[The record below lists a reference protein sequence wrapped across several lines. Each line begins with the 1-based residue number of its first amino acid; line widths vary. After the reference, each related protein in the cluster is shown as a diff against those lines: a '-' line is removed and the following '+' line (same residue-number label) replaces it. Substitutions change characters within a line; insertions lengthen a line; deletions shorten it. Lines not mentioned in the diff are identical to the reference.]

1 LRAVSFEDDGR
12 MEARPIRVDIFD
24 DRDPHSIRRRTELDS
39 FNSPRASNLFNT
51 TLAFLEA
58 GFVHIIDLR
67 RSEVILVD
75 DVGKSI
81 ELWRDTRC

>member
-1 LRAVSFEDDGR
+1 
-12 MEARPIRVDIFD
+12 MEARPIYAGIFD
-24 DRDPHSIRRRTELDS
+24 NRDSRSIRRGTELGS

-58 GFVHIIDLR
+58 GFVHIIDPR

-81 ELWRDTRC
+81 EPWHDTRC